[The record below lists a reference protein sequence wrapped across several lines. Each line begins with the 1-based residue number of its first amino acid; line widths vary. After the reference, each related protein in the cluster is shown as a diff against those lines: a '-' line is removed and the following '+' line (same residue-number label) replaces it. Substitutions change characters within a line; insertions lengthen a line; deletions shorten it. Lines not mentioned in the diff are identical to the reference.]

1 MERLLVPD
9 RGNELRLP
17 TYSLLIAAV
26 ALALSVPI
34 LGFAIWTSSARLGIG
49 LMAIGAGVM
58 SAALAPIDAARP
70 DIVHPSARKTYL
82 GVGDVATAAS
92 RRACKS

>member
-1 MERLLVPD
+1 
-9 RGNELRLP
+9 
-17 TYSLLIAAV
+17 
-26 ALALSVPI
+26 
-34 LGFAIWTSSARLGIG
+34 
-49 LMAIGAGVM
+49 MAIGAGVM